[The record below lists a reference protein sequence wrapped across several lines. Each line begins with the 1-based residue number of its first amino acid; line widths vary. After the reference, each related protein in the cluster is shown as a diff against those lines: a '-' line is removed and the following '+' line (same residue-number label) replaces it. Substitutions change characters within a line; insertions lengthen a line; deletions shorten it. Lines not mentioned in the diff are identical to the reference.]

1 MRGQNMKAIQITETG
16 GPEVMKY
23 IDLPDP
29 EPGDGQA
36 LIDIQ
41 AVGVNFTDVYGRA
54 GVNPPASLPWIPGVE
69 GAGVVSAVGDGV
81 TEVSVGDVVA
91 YSGVPGSYAEKT
103 VAPAAQLVKM
113 PDGLDAETGATV
125 MLQGMT
131 AHYLSHTTYPIK
143 SGDVALVHA
152 GAGGV
157 GLILTQMV
165 KNMGGTVISTVS
177 TEAKAQLSREA
188 GADHVINYVDED
200 FEARVNEITGGAGI
214 QVAFDSVG
222 KTTFDKSVACL
233 APRGYMVLYG
243 QASGPVDPVPV
254 AVLNA
259 KSLFLTRPGLGHYT
273 LTREELLQRSGAIL
287 NAIKIGKLKLHMHG
301 TFPLQDAP
309 EAHRQL
315 QSRETTGKLLL
326 IP

>member
-1 MRGQNMKAIQITETG
+1 MKAVQITETG

-23 IDLPDP
+23 VDLPDP
-29 EPGDGQA
+29 EPAAGQA
-36 LIDIQ
+36 LVDIQ

-54 GVNPPASLPWIPGVE
+54 GVNPPAALPWIPGVE
-69 GAGVVSAVGDGV
+69 AAGVVSAVGDGV
-81 TEVSVGDVVA
+81 SEVAVGDVVA

-103 VAPAAQLVKM
+103 VAPAIQLVKM
-113 PDGLDAETGATV
+113 PEGLDAQAGATV

-131 AHYLSHTTYPIK
+131 AHYLCHSTYPIQP
-143 SGDVALVHA
+143 GDTALVHA

-165 KNMGGTVISTVS
+165 KALGGVVISTVS
-177 TEAKAQLSREA
+177 TESKAQLSREA
-188 GADHVINYVDED
+188 GADHVINYAEED
-200 FEARVNEITGGAGI
+200 FEAQVIAITDGAGI
-214 QVAFDSVG
+214 QVAYDSVG

-254 AVLNA
+254 ALLNA
-259 KSLFLTRPGLGHYT
+259 KSLFLTRPGLAHHT
-273 LTREELLQRSGAIL
+273 LTRDELLQRAGDVLGAVQSRDL
-287 NAIKIGKLKLHMHG
+287 NLYMHG
-301 TFPLQDAP
+301 KFPLRDAP

-315 QSRETTGKLLL
+315 QGRETTGKLLL